1 MKKTIY
7 KLLLTAI
14 CCVTATLV
22 LVGCG
27 SSYEVS
33 LPIGD
38 GRVAND
44 NVTCNY
50 KIAETLTDGYKLE
63 GNFTAE
69 SEANL
74 DDNFVLSI
82 SCDDRYGK
90 AFNETVLFTFK
101 GKDIA
106 DNNGKL
112 KFSVVL
118 TSLEKL
124 FPKTDAPAKFAL
136 HFHRENADRT
146 DMIAWND
153 SSYTYVWNGDKVKIE
168 K

>member
-1 MKKTIY
+1 MKKTIS
-7 KLLLTAI
+7 KLLLAVM

-27 SSYEVS
+27 ASYEVS
-33 LPIGD
+33 LAIGD
-38 GRVAND
+38 GRVDND

-50 KIAETLTDGYKLE
+50 KLAETLTDGYKLE

-74 DDNFVLSI
+74 DGNFVLGI
-82 SCDDRYGK
+82 SCDDRYGNS
-90 AFNETVLFTFK
+90 FHESTLFTFK
-101 GKDIA
+101 GTDIT

-112 KFSVVL
+112 SFSVEL
-118 TSLEKL
+118 TSLEAL
-124 FPKTDAPAKFAL
+124 FPKTDAPAKFAI

-146 DMIAWND
+146 DILNWND
-153 SSYTYVWNGDKVKIE
+153 SSYTYTWDGDKVKIE